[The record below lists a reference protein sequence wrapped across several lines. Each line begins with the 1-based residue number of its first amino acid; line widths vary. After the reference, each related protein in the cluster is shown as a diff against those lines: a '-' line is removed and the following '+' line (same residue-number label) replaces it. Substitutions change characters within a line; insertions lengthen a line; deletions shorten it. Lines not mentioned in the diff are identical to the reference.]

1 MVSLRSTAN
10 KTDPPVLLNNHTAIW
25 GSWFSLEQGIWGFQC
40 CHSTSTFYFAGI
52 MNWHSRPVPVPGS
65 YCTGE
70 AGIHAN
76 QASTAQ
82 DLLESAASSSRP
94 ADVDRNDMSLA
105 DQHLETLR
113 SGATGG
119 TKGKERQRDDA
130 SSAFSKTRVGEG
142 DDVAIDQ
149 ARLKRARDDEKR
161 RRELTDDEAWQRAKK
176 SKTDV
181 TEEDMGPFLVSTR
194 NTLKLTLR
202 RGLPTVETGLR
213 RSDG

>member
-1 MVSLRSTAN
+1 
-10 KTDPPVLLNNHTAIW
+10 
-25 GSWFSLEQGIWGFQC
+25 
-40 CHSTSTFYFAGI
+40 
-52 MNWHSRPVPVPGS
+52 
-65 YCTGE
+65 
-70 AGIHAN
+70 
-76 QASTAQ
+76 
-82 DLLESAASSSRP
+82 
-94 ADVDRNDMSLA
+94 MSLA

-194 NTLKLTLR
+194 KHTETDVTQRPTDCRNRLTTIRWLITRIREMFELCTLLYVSLHAMH
-202 RGLPTVETGLR
+202 LLA
-213 RSDG
+213 